1 MIEYRRL
8 EEKEICRELFGQF
21 IRRQEVGKC
30 WRRVDG
36 EWVIRDDPF
45 VDDWTEEDYRK
56 LVACLQ
62 NTLATGGFVY
72 AAFRDGALKGFA
84 SVEAALFGGEQGY
97 LDLSSIH
104 VSQDMRGQ
112 GVGRTLFLAAKG
124 WARERGASSTS
135 PPTPPWRARL
145 STRPWAAW
153 RRKCT
158 TRGMW
163 KRSLTTASWS
173 AGCRKRFSIFP
184 LTAAPNPVLCVCMPR
199 RAWGR
204 FRSRQWRMCCCSTRW
219 G

>member
-62 NTLATGGFVY
+62 NTLATGGF
-72 AAFRDGALKGFA
+72 A

-112 GVGRTLFLAAKG
+112 GVGRALFLAAKG
-124 WARERGASSTS
+124 WARERGG
-135 PPTPPWRARL
+135 
-145 STRPWAAW
+145 
-153 RRKCT
+153 RK
-158 TRGMW
+158 
-163 KRSLTTASWS
+163 LYIS
-173 AGCRKRFSIFP
+173 AHSAVESQAFYKAMGCVEAEVYHQGHVEEEP
-184 LTAAPNPVLCVCMPR
+184 YDCQLECGL
-199 RAWGR
+199 
-204 FRSRQWRMCCCSTRW
+204 
-219 G
+219 